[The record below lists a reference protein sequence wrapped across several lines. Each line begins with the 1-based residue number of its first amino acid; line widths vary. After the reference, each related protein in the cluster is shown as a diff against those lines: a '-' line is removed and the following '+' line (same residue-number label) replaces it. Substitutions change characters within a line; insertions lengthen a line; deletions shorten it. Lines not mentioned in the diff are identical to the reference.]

1 MAPKPLPPEQIKPLP
16 TTIGIEEG
24 RGGSRPRPNGDA
36 GSFEVAASTNGGPS
50 AGRRSQSI

>member
-24 RGGSRPRPNGDA
+24 RGGHGRGRTVTPNIRSGRR
-36 GSFEVAASTNGGPS
+36 GTNGGPP
-50 AGRRSQSI
+50 AGRA